1 MHTLKA
7 AKMDREERKVMLIM
21 AVTLIVIVFT
31 LYTTSG
37 LDLDV
42 SFRGDAFQSTMQQ
55 EAVLR

>member
-1 MHTLKA
+1 
-7 AKMDREERKVMLIM
+7 MDREERKVMLIM